1 MLVNWSTAMNMSS
14 IKMGRYFNMKTVSV
28 TIKLDNDI
36 LEAIRQRSLKSY
48 RSIAKEINYLLSI
61 ALAENGKWSK

>member
-1 MLVNWSTAMNMSS
+1 LNATAMNSM
-14 IKMGRYFNMKTVSV
+14 KMGQYFNMKTSSIS
-28 TIKLDNDI
+28 IKIDNDI

-61 ALAENGKWSK
+61 AIKEAKQ

>member
-1 MLVNWSTAMNMSS
+1 MNATAMNSM
-14 IKMGRYFNMKTVSV
+14 KMGQYFNMKTSSIS
-28 TIKLDNDI
+28 IKIDNDI

-61 ALAENGKWSK
+61 AIKEAKQ

>member
-1 MLVNWSTAMNMSS
+1 MKTSS
-14 IKMGRYFNMKTVSV
+14 IS
-28 TIKLDNDI
+28 IKIDNDI

-61 ALAENGKWSK
+61 ALQDTGKGSK

>member
-1 MLVNWSTAMNMSS
+1 MTMSF
-14 IKMGRYFNMKTVSV
+14 MQMVRYFKMKTTSIA
-28 TIKLDNDI
+28 IKIDNDL

-61 ALAENGKWSK
+61 ALKESEKG